1 MNWRRAADPTQRR
14 IDVFIELTKSST
26 GSRTKICV
34 NSDHIQIIVN
44 DSGCQIGISGF
55 ESFIEVAE
63 SYDYVV
69 DRLTPLSET
78 APDMLEALE
87 AVIDYG
93 NGKAMPPSAWKMV
106 QDAIAKAKGES

>member
-1 MNWRRAADPTQRR
+1 M
-14 IDVFIELTKSST
+14 FIELTKSST
-26 GSRTKICV
+26 GRRTKICV

-44 DSGCQIGISGF
+44 YSECQIGISGF

-69 DRLTPLSET
+69 DRLSTPLSAT

-87 AVIDYG
+87 AVEEYLDGIAD
-93 NGKAMPPSAWKMV
+93 ADQPSGCEHPIANEEMRLLVMV
-106 QDAIAKAKGES
+106 RAALAKARQ